1 MVINFCIPESRFFK
15 CFLLASSIT
24 PCCVS
29 FVVNCNILACVFNC
43 VVKKFDNDSKISN
56 VEEILL
62 KENQNLKHKYANTLN
77 KLEKILVKINK
88 LEKKG
93 K

>member
-1 MVINFCIPESRFFK
+1 MK
-15 CFLLASSIT
+15 DLKASLIKFNSIT
-24 PCCVS
+24 EKLNS
-29 FVVNCNILACVFNC
+29 

-62 KENQNLKHKYANTLN
+62 KENENLKYKYANTLN
-77 KLEKILVKINK
+77 KLEKILAKINM

>member
-1 MVINFCIPESRFFK
+1 MK
-15 CFLLASSIT
+15 DLKASLIKFNSIT
-24 PCCVS
+24 EKLNS
-29 FVVNCNILACVFNC
+29 VVQ
-43 VVKKFDNDSKISN
+43 KFENDSKISN

-62 KENQNLKHKYANTLN
+62 KENQNLKHKYADTLN
-77 KLEKILVKINK
+77 KLEKILAKINK

>member
-1 MVINFCIPESRFFK
+1 MK
-15 CFLLASSIT
+15 DLKASLIKFNSIT
-24 PCCVS
+24 EKLNS
-29 FVVNCNILACVFNC
+29 VVQ
-43 VVKKFDNDSKISN
+43 KFDNDSKISN
-56 VEEILL
+56 VEDILL

-77 KLEKILVKINK
+77 KLEKILAKINK

>member
-1 MVINFCIPESRFFK
+1 MKDLKVSLIKFN
-15 CFLLASSIT
+15 SIT
-24 PCCVS
+24 EKLNSV
-29 FVVNCNILACVFNC
+29 A
-43 VVKKFDNDSKISN
+43 KKIENDSKISN
-56 VEEILL
+56 VEDLL
-62 KENQNLKHKYANTLN
+62 LSENQKLKHKYADTLN

>member
-1 MVINFCIPESRFFK
+1 MK
-15 CFLLASSIT
+15 DLKASLIKFNSIT
-24 PCCVS
+24 EKLNSV
-29 FVVNCNILACVFNC
+29 A
-43 VVKKFDNDSKISN
+43 KKMDNDSKMSN

-77 KLEKILVKINK
+77 QLEKIIVKINK

>member
-1 MVINFCIPESRFFK
+1 MK
-15 CFLLASSIT
+15 DLKASLIKFNSIT
-24 PCCVS
+24 EKLNSV
-29 FVVNCNILACVFNC
+29 A
-43 VVKKFDNDSKISN
+43 KKMDNDSKVSN

-77 KLEKILVKINK
+77 QLEKIIVKINK

>member
-1 MVINFCIPESRFFK
+1 MK
-15 CFLLASSIT
+15 DLKASLIKFNSIT
-24 PCCVS
+24 EKLNS
-29 FVVNCNILACVFNC
+29 VVQ
-43 VVKKFDNDSKISN
+43 KFDNDSKIGN
-56 VEEILL
+56 VEKILL